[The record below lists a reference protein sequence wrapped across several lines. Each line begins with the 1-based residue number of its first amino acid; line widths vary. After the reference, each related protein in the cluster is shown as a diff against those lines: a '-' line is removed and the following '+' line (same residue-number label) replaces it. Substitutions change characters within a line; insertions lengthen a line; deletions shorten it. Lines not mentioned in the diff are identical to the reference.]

1 MIRSLHDPLLL
12 DTRARLARW
21 LALALA
27 CMVAGALC
35 GCASLTPHDKSASS
49 FLVAPASSELAGI
62 AAASLEAPGESAFR
76 PIPFSD
82 YSMDAR
88 LTLIR
93 HASQSIDI
101 QYYLIGND
109 STGRTL
115 LKALREAA
123 MRGVRVR
130 LLVDDLYTPDSAKLL
145 AEFASFEHVEVRV
158 FNPFPA
164 ARHSN
169 AGRWVAAL
177 GEVGRLNHRMHNK
190 LLVVDGVFAVAG
202 GRNMADEYFFRN
214 REGNFI
220 DFDLLVTGAVVPDL
234 EKAFDTYWN
243 SRRVYLLRDLE
254 RDDGD
259 ADGEHVF
266 DAATA
271 TAEDA
276 FPALHAS
283 DRDILDNAPLSTEL
297 GVKPLRML
305 HGSIRVVYDDPEK
318 VSGRAEAGDDATTVT
333 SNVVEAIA
341 GAKES
346 VLLAS
351 PYFVPGAAS
360 MARLRQ
366 VRANGVS
373 VTAVTNSMASND
385 EQLVSVA
392 YGRYRRE
399 MLKMGIQIYEI
410 SPNVIREQTKLEEN
424 FGSAVGRLHAKIIV
438 IDRRTTFV
446 GSMNL
451 DFRSSRENTEI
462 GLFVDS
468 PELAGDVT
476 ELLDQVRAIGTYRLR
491 LSADGQDVEWVD
503 TEPGNERVYTSEPEM
518 DWATR
523 LKLFM
528 LSPFVSE
535 GLL

>member
-1 MIRSLHDPLLL
+1 MSRCPRVLRESNSQRPV
-12 DTRARLARW
+12 RL
-21 LALALA
+21 LA
-27 CMVAGALC
+27 CLLAVALQ
-35 GCASLTPHDKSASS
+35 GCASLVPHEKVASN
-49 FLVAPASSELAGI
+49 FLVAPASSELADI
-62 AAASLEAPGESAFR
+62 AARSVDSAEGSAFR

-93 HASQSIDI
+93 HASQSIDV

-109 STGRTL
+109 PTGRTL
-115 LKALREAA
+115 LKALRDASQ
-123 MRGVRVR
+123 RGVRVR

-145 AEFASFEHVEVRV
+145 AEFAEFKNVEVRV

-164 ARHSN
+164 ARESDG
-169 AGRWVAAL
+169 GRWLVALAD
-177 GEVGRLNHRMHNK
+177 VGRLNHRMHNK

-220 DFDLLVTGAVVPDL
+220 DFDLLVTGAAVSGL
-234 EKAFDTYWN
+234 GRAFDLYWN
-243 SRRVYLLRDLE
+243 SRRVFLLRDLE
-254 RDDGD
+254 LDDHDVATGERIFDKVTAD
-259 ADGEHVF
+259 ADS
-266 DAATA
+266 
-271 TAEDA
+271 A
-276 FPALHAS
+276 FPALHAT
-283 DRDILDNAPLSTEL
+283 DRDVLDYAPLSSEL
-297 GVKPLRML
+297 GTKALRLL
-305 HGSIRVVYDDPEK
+305 HGNIRVVCDDPEK
-318 VSGRAEAGDDATTVT
+318 VSGRAESGSDATTVT
-333 SNVVEAIA
+333 SNVIEAIA

-360 MARLRQ
+360 MKRLRQ
-366 VRANGVS
+366 VRDNGVA
-373 VTAVTNSMASND
+373 VTVVTNSMASND

-392 YGRYRRE
+392 YSRYRVE
-399 MLKMGIQIYEI
+399 MLRSGVQIYEI
-410 SPNVIREQTKLEEN
+410 SPNVIRQQHALQEN
-424 FGSAVGRLHAKIIV
+424 FGTAVGRLHAKIVV

-476 ELLDQVRAIGTYRLR
+476 ELLDDVRAIGTYRLR
-491 LSADGQDVEWVD
+491 LSSDSKRVEWVD
-503 TEPGNERVYTSEPEM
+503 TEPGSEKVYTDEPEV
-518 DWATR
+518 DWRTR
-523 LKLFM
+523 LRLFI